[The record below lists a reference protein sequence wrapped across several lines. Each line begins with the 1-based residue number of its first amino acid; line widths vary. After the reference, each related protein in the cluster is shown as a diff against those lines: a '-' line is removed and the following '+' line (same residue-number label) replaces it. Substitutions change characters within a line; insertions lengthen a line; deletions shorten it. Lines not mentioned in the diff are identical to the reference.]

1 MKRFFVVFGLFG
13 FLVMSGITIAGLNN
27 LSINCYPDIINC
39 KTNIGWILFVGA
51 LGILSLASFIG
62 GLANSEIE

>member
-1 MKRFFVVFGLFG
+1 
-13 FLVMSGITIAGLNN
+13 MSGLTIAGLNN
-27 LSINCYPDIINC
+27 LSIDCYLDVVSC
-39 KTNIGWILFVGA
+39 KINIGLILFVGA